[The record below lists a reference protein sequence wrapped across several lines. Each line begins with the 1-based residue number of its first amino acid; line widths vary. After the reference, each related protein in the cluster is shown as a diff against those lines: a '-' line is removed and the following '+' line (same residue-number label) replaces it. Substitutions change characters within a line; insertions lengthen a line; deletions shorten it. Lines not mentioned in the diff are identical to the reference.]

1 MSDADE
7 AADLAREQALHAEVF
22 DSSMTDYE
30 YFLKRKDQLTMDDQ
44 CKTADGAIE
53 EQTRLGAW
61 AAHQAI
67 RNGELEAKQKGLDQ
81 GVLMLESLWE
91 NLSKNRKYALA
102 GYVRHVIDTLEGKA
116 E

>member
-44 CKTADGAIE
+44 CKTADEAIE

-61 AAHQAI
+61 AANQAI
-67 RNGELEAKQKGLDQ
+67 RNGELETRQRGLEQ
-81 GVLMLESLWE
+81 GILLLESLWD
-91 NLSKNRKYALA
+91 NLSKARNYPLA
-102 GYVRHVIDTLEGKA
+102 GYVKHVLDTLEGKC
-116 E
+116 